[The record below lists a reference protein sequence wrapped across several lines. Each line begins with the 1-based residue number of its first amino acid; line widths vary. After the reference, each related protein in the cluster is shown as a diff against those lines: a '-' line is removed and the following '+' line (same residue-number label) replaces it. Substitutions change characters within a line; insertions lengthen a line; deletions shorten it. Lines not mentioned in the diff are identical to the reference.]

1 MGSGVSLKILL
12 VEDDAELAQW
22 LIKALN
28 QRYEFIIEWAE
39 DGRAA
44 DARLR
49 NEEFDVV
56 VLDLGLPVMDGRS
69 VLAAMRG
76 RQDTTPALILTA
88 RDTLTER
95 TGSLHQGADDFL
107 AKPFAI
113 EELEARLVALVRRA
127 HGRNAGTF
135 TCGDL
140 AFSSAEQRF
149 TLGTAALELTP
160 REHSMLRILIQHAGE
175 PMSKQ
180 KIMDRMFSYD
190 AEIHLE
196 AIEVIAHR
204 LRKKLSGSA
213 QIRTLRGL
221 GYVLEAGL
229 A

>member
-1 MGSGVSLKILL
+1 LKILL
-12 VEDDAELAQW
+12 VEDDAELAVW
-22 LIKALN
+22 LIKALK
-28 QRYEFIIEWAE
+28 QRYDFIIEWSE
-39 DGRAA
+39 DGRVA

-69 VLAAMRG
+69 VLAAIRA
-76 RQDTTPALILTA
+76 RQDATPALILTA

-95 TGSLHQGADDFL
+95 IDSLHQGADDFL

-127 HGRNAGTF
+127 HGRHAGTF
-135 TCGDL
+135 ACGDL
-140 AFSSAEQRF
+140 SFSSSEQRF
-149 TLGTAALELTP
+149 MLSGAPLELTP
-160 REHSMLRILIQHAGE
+160 REHSLLRILIQHAGE

-180 KIMDRMFSYD
+180 KILDRMFSYD
-190 AEIHLE
+190 ADIQLE

-213 QIRTLRGL
+213 QIRTLRGI
-221 GYVLEAGL
+221 GYVLEAGTT
-229 A
+229 